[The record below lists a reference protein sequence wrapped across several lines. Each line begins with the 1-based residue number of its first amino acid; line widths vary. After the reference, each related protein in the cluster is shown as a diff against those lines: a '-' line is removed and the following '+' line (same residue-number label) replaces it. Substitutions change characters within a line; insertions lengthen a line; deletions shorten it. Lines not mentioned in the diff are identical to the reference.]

1 MCSFNITFFIIMIMI
16 KSISP
21 TMRRERRGA
30 LGLLSPLI
38 TAVGRVREM
47 SGGEDEGGAQGEDLA
62 L

>member
-1 MCSFNITFFIIMIMI
+1 MIMI